1 MATETKNRIMKT
13 SLSIVLVF
21 ACYVLCGCEETA
33 QVQPIDKG
41 LINAKQVNMLN
52 DIAIENAIV
61 TQRTLYPFHFI
72 NNSEKLNELGR
83 KDLSILIEHFKEY
96 PGQLNVQQQDTDYS
110 LYQARLAFVFQEL
123 QDAGV
128 DMTKVSLVDG
138 MPGGDGMETDDVIE
152 IQKAGRKSISTGRA
166 SNRLSDF

>member
-1 MATETKNRIMKT
+1 MATETKNKVMKT
-13 SLSIVLVF
+13 SLLIVLVF
-21 ACYVLCGCEETA
+21 ACYVLCSCEETA
-33 QVQPIDKG
+33 QVEPVNKG

-72 NNSEKLNELGR
+72 KNSEKLNELGH
-83 KDLSILIEHFKEY
+83 KDLSILIGHLKEY
-96 PGQLNVQQQDTDYS
+96 PGQLNVQQQDTDYN

-152 IQKAGRKSISTGRA
+152 IQKTGRKSLSTSGA
-166 SNRLSDF
+166 LDRLSDF